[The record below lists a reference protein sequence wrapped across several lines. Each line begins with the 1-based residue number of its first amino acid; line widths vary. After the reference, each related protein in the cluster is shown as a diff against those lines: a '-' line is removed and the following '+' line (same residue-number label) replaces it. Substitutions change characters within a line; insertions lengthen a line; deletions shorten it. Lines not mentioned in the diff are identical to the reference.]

1 MSPDEKYMLPN
12 FNNTSGDINFRPLLD
27 ELGLK
32 NLTMGWIPVFFPS
45 GSMNNGSI
53 PGTMTPIQTPQGYTG
68 PQTTTS
74 GMNST
79 TMPSQQYQQY
89 QTPIPMSGFNN
100 ADQSNSNMMQALRD
114 FDLDLNEEEDLSR
127 VPPNRVDQ
135 IFREIERNNPGA
147 FSLLDAYKIPPPIIK
162 LIVRRIIRLTLY
174 YCKENNK

>member
-45 GSMNNGSI
+45 GSMATMTNGSF
-53 PGTMTPIQTPQGYTG
+53 PGTMTTPQTPQEYTE
-68 PQTTTS
+68 PQPTTS

-89 QTPIPMSGFNN
+89 QTPLPMSGFSNV
-100 ADQSNSNMMQALRD
+100 DQSNSNMMQALRD
-114 FDLDLNEEEDLSR
+114 FDLDLDEDEDLSR

-147 FSLLDAYKIPPPIIK
+147 FSLFQAYKIPPPIIK

-174 YCKENNK
+174 YCK